1 MISIRIKILLIISGF
16 FSLILV
22 TFMLYSDAI
31 TDYCKY
37 LHYKYIKQLVDS
49 EIEEVNTAIVD
60 IENNAKHLALCADIC
75 LYTTPELGTRFAYG
89 IIGDSII
96 SDSSIAQGGGYCF
109 TPYLYNKQSYRNRHG
124 VYIFRDKVTR
134 ELRIDNTCFSFS
146 PRYDYYSTNWYREIT
161 ADLKKEHQVVWTK
174 PYIDVVTSSLT
185 ITVGSGIFDGKG
197 NLIAISIVDWG
208 IQNVID
214 KLTSIKP
221 TENSFVILY
230 APDKDYI
237 ISNSRN
243 QKQAGASLEIL
254 HWDVNAEMFELN
266 EIEYTN
272 FKRAMNNGWI
282 LSVLVPTQEIYAEVT
297 KYTDEFFMITM
308 FIFVLTLT
316 CVFYLTH
323 KLVALPLRQ
332 FIKDISR
339 LGAGELDV
347 TIEVK
352 TKDELGVLARTFN
365 KMTADLRAFIDK
377 NIREYA
383 DKERIAAEL
392 SVASKIQA
400 SMLPSVFPAFPDR
413 NEFDVFA
420 TMLPAR
426 EVGGDFYD
434 FFLIDNNTLAVV
446 IADVSGK
453 GVSAALFMSMAKRV
467 IKSCA
472 RYETKTP
479 KEAFEMVN
487 NKLCVNNQAYMFVT
501 AFMGYLD
508 IPSGKFTYVNAGHT
522 PPLWHDGEE
531 RFDWLKIKSGMAL
544 GVVEDMVYYQSEV
557 ILHQGDVLFLYTD
570 GITEAVNNENILFGD
585 ARLLA
590 AINSNFDMHLQDLT
604 NHIKS
609 DIDDFA
615 EGAEQADD
623 IAMLV
628 LQYKNQPIV

>member
-1 MISIRIKILLIISGF
+1 
-16 FSLILV
+16 
-22 TFMLYSDAI
+22 MLYSEAI
-31 TDYCKY
+31 TAYCKR
-37 LHYKYIKQLVDS
+37 LHYKNIKELVDF
-49 EIEEVNTAIVD
+49 ETEKVNITIAE
-60 IENNAKHLALCADIC
+60 IENNTKHLALCADMC
-75 LYTTPELGTRFAYG
+75 LDTTHLLGATFATE
-89 IIGDSII
+89 IIRGFPV
-96 SDSSIAQGGGYCF
+96 AVGGGYWF
-109 TPYLYNKQSYRNRHG
+109 EPYAHDPRSFYHG
-124 VYIFRDKVTR
+124 IYILNDRKTG
-134 ELRIDNTCFSFS
+134 EIRIDRSYFSAE
-146 PRYDYYSTNWYREIT
+146 YDYHNANWYREISR
-161 ADLKKEHQVVWTK
+161 DLKSERQVVWTK
-174 PYIDVVTSSLT
+174 PYVDNTASPSLMT
-185 ITVGSGIFDGKG
+185 TAGSGIFDKKG
-197 NLIAISIVDWG
+197 NIVAISTIDWE
-208 IQNVID
+208 IRSVID
-214 KLTSIKP
+214 KLASIKP

-243 QKQAGASLEIL
+243 QKQAGASLRIL
-254 HWDVNAEMFELN
+254 PWDVNEPTFELN
-266 EIEYTN
+266 DVDYTN
-272 FKRAMNNGWI
+272 FKRAMNNGWV
-282 LSVLVPTQEIYAEVT
+282 LSVLVPTQEIYTEVT
-297 KYTDEFFMITM
+297 RYTDRFFVATMLILVITL
-308 FIFVLTLT
+308 FV
-316 CVFYLTH
+316 VFFLMH
-323 KLVALPLRQ
+323 KQVTSPLRQ
-332 FIKDISR
+332 LTKEISR
-339 LGAGELDV
+339 LGVGDLNVA
-347 TIEVK
+347 IEIK
-352 TKDELGVLARTFN
+352 TKDEFGILAGTFN
-365 KMTADLRAFIDK
+365 KMTADLKAFIND
-377 NIREYA
+377 NVREQA
-383 DKERIAAEL
+383 TKERIAAEL

-413 NEFDVFA
+413 NEFDIYA
-420 TMLPAR
+420 TMMPAI

-434 FFLIDNNTLAVV
+434 FFLIDNNTLAIV

-453 GVSAALFMSMAKRV
+453 GVSAALFMSMAKRH

-522 PPLWHDGEE
+522 PPLWRSFG
-531 RFDWLKIKSGMAL
+531 RFDWLKMPNAMAL
-544 GVVEDMVYYQSEV
+544 GVTEDMVYYQSEV

-609 DIDDFA
+609 GIDDFA